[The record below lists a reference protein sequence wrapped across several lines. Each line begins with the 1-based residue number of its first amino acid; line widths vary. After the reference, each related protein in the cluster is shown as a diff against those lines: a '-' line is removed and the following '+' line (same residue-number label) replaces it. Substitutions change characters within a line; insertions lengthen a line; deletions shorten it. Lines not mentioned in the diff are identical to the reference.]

1 MSIQLPLSQMTLAD
15 KLELMES
22 LWNDL
27 SQHPE
32 NLPSPNWHREVL
44 SERKRLADDGI
55 LQFLDWDSAI
65 NDLRKELRENSPT

>member
-1 MSIQLPLSQMTLAD
+1 MSLAD

-27 SQHPE
+27 SQRPDSF
-32 NLPSPNWHREVL
+32 PSPAWHRDVL
-44 SERKRLADDGI
+44 DERKQLVDEGK

-65 NDLRKELRENSPT
+65 DDLRKELRENTPS